1 MSHTNTADEI
11 ITFWFSEPV
20 KRLWYSTNPAFER
33 LLRVNYINLYR
44 AACNHG
50 LEHWSETAEG
60 SLALSIILGQFPL
73 HMFRNDAES
82 FESEDS
88 AKAIA
93 RNAINMGQDTE
104 LEDMQK
110 VFIYAPFIQ
119 SESMED
125 QLYALK
131 LFEDAE
137 LTENLKYAQRHH
149 DIIKRFGRFPKRN
162 RALGRISTTEE
173 REYLKSEEDLFA

>member
-1 MSHTNTADEI
+1 MSYTQSADEI

-20 KRLWYSTNPAFER
+20 KRLWYNTNPAFER
-33 LLRVNYINLYR
+33 LLRINYLNLYN
-44 AACNHG
+44 AACNNT
-50 LEHWSETAEG
+50 LDHWRESAKG
-60 SLALSIILGQFPL
+60 SLALTIILGQFPL

-82 FESEDS
+82 FEYEES
-88 AKAIA
+88 AKASA
-93 RNAINMGQDTE
+93 RNTINKGQDVE

-110 VFIYAPFIQ
+110 IFIYMPFMQ

-137 LTENLKYAQRHH
+137 LAEYLKYAQRHH
-149 DIIKRFGRFPKRN
+149 DIIKRFGRFPQRN

-173 REYLKSEEDLFA
+173 REYLKTEEDLFA